1 MREVI
6 IVVQYRKMSNNIQKI
21 VLIIE
26 PALGTH
32 ERPSKIGNV
41 FMNRFAID
49 EGAKNEILKIYQLKG
64 PFYDFSWG
72 LLTFEEGLDLINY
85 RIASDS

>member
-1 MREVI
+1 
-6 IVVQYRKMSNNIQKI
+6 MSNNIQKI

-49 EGAKNEILKIYQLKG
+49 EGAKNEILKIYQLKCHI
-64 PFYDFSWG
+64 YDFCRSR
-72 LLTFEEGLDLINY
+72 LTLEEGLDLKNSRTAY
-85 RIASDS
+85 DS